1 MTASSDTAACAI
13 STANSNGER
22 SPLSGENAVLRKNEA
37 AHDTLP
43 PLNRDPSFWGMAAT
57 QFLGAFNDNLFK
69 QLILLLATPTA
80 AELLA
85 GTGKDHQ
92 SMATNVFAIP
102 FLLFSGFAG
111 YVSDRISKRSIV
123 VIAKCAE
130 VIIMLLGFIG
140 FWWYGVV
147 GFNGMMLV
155 LFLMGVHSAFF
166 GPAKYGILPEMLRPS
181 DLPKANG
188 VFLMLTFLAII
199 LGTAAAG
206 YLLMYTGGR
215 VWIGSLICVG
225 IATAGVVTAIFVRPL
240 PVAKPNLRMTVSS
253 WLVPPEILR
262 LLWNDTQLFFAI
274 LVVSI
279 FWMVGVIVVSTV
291 NAVGITQLGLDEG
304 STSLMTT
311 SISLGIAVGC
321 LLGGY
326 WSRDRV
332 NRTVVSIGLWGMIA
346 MLGVLS
352 LRGGDHQHL
361 LGYRGSFPILIL
373 LGLFTGLFVVPVQV
387 IVQSRPPRDE
397 KGRVVATMNQL
408 TWIGVILG
416 SLIYGASIHFLD
428 RIGGPRNTVFAVT
441 AILMLP
447 VAIFY
452 HPKDEKL
459 AHTAQ

>member
-1 MTASSDTAACAI
+1 V
-13 STANSNGER
+13 G
-22 SPLSGENAVLRKNEA
+22 NAKTSKALT
-37 AHDTLP
+37 DGDDLP
-43 PLNRDPSFWGMAAT
+43 PLNRDPSFWGMATT

-85 GTGKDHQ
+85 GTVKDHQ
-92 SMATNVFAIP
+92 STATNVFAIP

-111 YVSDRISKRSIV
+111 FVSDKISKRTIV

-140 FWWYGVV
+140 FWWYERV

-155 LFLMGVHSAFF
+155 LFLMGLHSTFF

-188 VFLMLTFLAII
+188 IFLMFTFLSII

-206 YLLMYTGGR
+206 YLLAYTGGR
-215 VWIGSLICVG
+215 VWIGSLVC
-225 IATAGVVTAIFVRPL
+225 IAIAITGVLTALFVRRL
-240 PVAKPNLRMTVSS
+240 PVAKPNLKMTVSS
-253 WLVPPEILR
+253 WLVPREILQ
-262 LLWNDTQLFFAI
+262 LLRKDTQLLLAI
-274 LVVSI
+274 LVVSV
-279 FWMVGVIVVSTV
+279 FWLVGLIVVQTV
-291 NAVGITQLGLDEG
+291 NAVGRTQLGVDEG
-304 STSLMTT
+304 STSLMAT

-326 WSRDRV
+326 SSRERV
-332 NRTVVSIGLWGMIA
+332 NGLVVSIGLWGMIA
-346 MLGVLS
+346 MLIVLS
-352 LRGGDHQHL
+352 LRGGEQHFL
-361 LGYRGSFPILIL
+361 LGYYGSFPALAL

-408 TWIGVILG
+408 SWVGVIVG
-416 SLIYGASIHFLD
+416 AQIYSACVLILD
-428 RIGGPRNTVFAVT
+428 RLGGPRNTIFAVT
-441 AILMLP
+441 AALMLP

-452 HPKDEKL
+452 RPKDVEL
-459 AHTAQ
+459 SHSTH